1 MGHSADNREQYITEL
16 EGLLRERTDALREAI
31 EALKTSERE
40 RSDIIAHDP
49 SAFLSLD
56 HDMRVL
62 SCNGAA
68 EHLFGVDREV
78 LVGRRLWASKG
89 KEESDGVFR
98 KKYLEAL
105 AEGRPISFRA
115 FSPVVRKWLEV
126 NAYPSCGR
134 LLVYLRDVSTEKR
147 YEELSARFWR
157 DYRSLADNAPDLI
170 LRFDEGLRCT
180 FGNRAFQRLVAGSRN
195 FLGKTHGE
203 MGLPE
208 KTAGRLEEATRKV
221 FRTRA
226 VVSVDFEIPTREG
239 MRFLSWRAAPE
250 LGPDARVASV
260 LVIARDVTRQ
270 REEEQTRIKLAAA
283 IEAAQEGVALAG
295 PDGILTYINSTF
307 SAITGFEKAKLVGQP
322 LPALSGQAADPSKT
336 RSVSRTVRAGR
347 PWSGRFTARRNG
359 GGEFLCDLRITPL
372 KDDSGAVTSFIGLL
386 RDVTREASLEEQV
399 RESQKLEAL
408 GTLSGGIAHDFN
420 NLLAVILGNTELA
433 LDDMPENDLAVRNL
447 RQVHTAAL
455 RGRDLVKQILAF
467 SRKSAPQAK
476 PFSVTPLIRETTK
489 LLRSTVP
496 TTIEIREDLKAA
508 EDTLNADPTQIQQVI
523 LNLTTNAAH
532 AMAEGGVM
540 TIGLD
545 RITLDSTG
553 PLPDPGLR
561 PGDYLVL
568 SVADTGTGMDE
579 TVRRKI
585 FEPFFTTKEA
595 GRGTGLGLSVA
606 YGIVKAHEGA
616 ITVETAKGNGTLFRV
631 FLPKAQGMAAADE
644 APRRR
649 ALQRGSASI
658 LFIDDEEAVASMA
671 QESLSRLGYKIQ
683 AETDPEAALKEF
695 SRDATRFDLVIT
707 DQAMPRMSGLTLAQR
722 VLEMRP
728 DIPVILCTGYS
739 ETVDEKTA
747 KEAGIGAFL
756 MKPVT
761 REQMA
766 NAVKRALARQQGG

>member
-1 MGHSADNREQYITEL
+1 
-16 EGLLRERTDALREAI
+16 
-31 EALKTSERE
+31 
-40 RSDIIAHDP
+40 
-49 SAFLSLD
+49 
-56 HDMRVL
+56 
-62 SCNGAA
+62 
-68 EHLFGVDREV
+68 
-78 LVGRRLWASKG
+78 
-89 KEESDGVFR
+89 
-98 KKYLEAL
+98 
-105 AEGRPISFRA
+105 
-115 FSPVVRKWLEV
+115 
-126 NAYPSCGR
+126 
-134 LLVYLRDVSTEKR
+134 
-147 YEELSARFWR
+147 
-157 DYRSLADNAPDLI
+157 
-170 LRFDEGLRCT
+170 
-180 FGNRAFQRLVAGSRN
+180 
-195 FLGKTHGE
+195 
-203 MGLPE
+203 
-208 KTAGRLEEATRKV
+208 
-221 FRTRA
+221 
-226 VVSVDFEIPTREG
+226 
-239 MRFLSWRAAPE
+239 
-250 LGPDARVASV
+250 
-260 LVIARDVTRQ
+260 
-270 REEEQTRIKLAAA
+270 
-283 IEAAQEGVALAG
+283 
-295 PDGILTYINSTF
+295 
-307 SAITGFEKAKLVGQP
+307 
-322 LPALSGQAADPSKT
+322 
-336 RSVSRTVRAGR
+336 
-347 PWSGRFTARRNG
+347 
-359 GGEFLCDLRITPL
+359 
-372 KDDSGAVTSFIGLL
+372 
-386 RDVTREASLEEQV
+386 
-399 RESQKLEAL
+399 
-408 GTLSGGIAHDFN
+408 
-420 NLLAVILGNTELA
+420 
-433 LDDMPENDLAVRNL
+433 MPENDLAVRNL